1 MGQTSGFFRK
11 LWMLIRRERFR
22 SELEEEMAFH
32 RSQAEKEFIAGGMT
46 AKAARTAAMRQFG
59 NAGKLKEHSHEVI
72 GFRFE
77 TVAQDI
83 RYAIRQLVQNP
94 GFTVIITLTLALSIG
109 ANSAIFSV
117 IDAVLLKSLPYPEA
131 DRLMR
136 IYTSNDAFPRF
147 PLNPWDFH
155 DFRARNRSFESIAA
169 YLHADAQLSGSGNPE
184 RLSGFGITAG
194 YFHTLGLKPEIGRE
208 FDASAEIPGNE
219 KQVILS
225 DRLWRSRFGADP
237 AILGRKITLERMP
250 YTVVGVMP
258 PGTAHPGNSY
268 RAVAFGNSVDIWRPF
283 PFGGDP
289 SNRGSHFMDGI
300 GRLKTGVQPKQAQAE
315 LNAIMT
321 QLGREHDGDV
331 GWTVHTIPLYDDIVG
346 ANQRMLYVLLCAVGM
361 VLLIACAN
369 AANLLLARAASRQ
382 REIAVRLAL
391 GAPRS
396 RLIRQMLTES
406 LLIALLGGSLG
417 GLLAIEGVK
426 VLVSLLPA
434 DFPRASEIHVN
445 AAVFGFTFLISILT
459 GVLFGLA
466 PALQASRLDPKQ
478 GLHEGSRSAMGGAG
492 QRRLRSI
499 LVIAEVSLACVL
511 LIGAGLM
518 LRSFLNQLQQNPG
531 FQPQHVLTA
540 SLSLPDAQYKTS
552 ESSTQFYSRL
562 SAGLASMPGVESE
575 GIGSDLPWTGYDD
588 NAGFT
593 IEGKQPAPHEEFHGR
608 YHAAS
613 ENYFKALGIP
623 LLQGRFFTQ
632 SDTKDA
638 PPVWIINHAMAARYW
653 PNEDAVGKRITFAD
667 KPTPKDWVTIIGV
680 VGDVKDKPNSL
691 GAEPAFWWPLPQAWS
706 AFPQMSLV
714 VRSKV
719 VSSDT
724 DPRLL
729 VDAVRQQVKQLDP
742 ALALADVKL
751 MDQIADAGIATPR
764 FAFFLV
770 GLFAA
775 LAIILAAIGTYG
787 VISYSVSQRIPE
799 FGLRLALGAPPA
811 GLLRLVIAQA
821 AQLALAGTVLGIV
834 AALTL
839 ARVLR
844 SLIYNVSPA
853 DPLTFIAVGLMVIS
867 IALLACYIPARR
879 ATRANPMIA
888 LRAD

>member
-1 MGQTSGFFRK
+1 MGQAIGFFRK
-11 LWMLIRRERFR
+11 LWMLIRRDRYR
-22 SELEEEMAFH
+22 SELDEEMAFH
-32 RSQAEKEFIAGGMT
+32 RAQAAREFIAGGMT
-46 AKAARTAAMRQFG
+46 PQAARIAAKRQFG
-59 NAGKLKEHSHEVI
+59 NADRLKERSHEVI

-77 TVAQDI
+77 SVVQDL
-83 RYAIRQLVQNP
+83 RYALRQLVQNP
-94 GFTVIITLTLALSIG
+94 GFTVVITLTLALSIG

-136 IYTSNDAFPRF
+136 IFISNDAFPQF

-155 DFRARNRSFESIAA
+155 DFRARSTSFESLAA
-169 YLHADAQLSGSGNPE
+169 YTRADGQLSGSGNPE
-184 RLSGFGITAG
+184 RLSGFSVTSG
-194 YFHTLGLKPEIGRE
+194 YFHTLGLKPELGRE
-208 FDASAEIPGNE
+208 FDTQAEIPGNE

-225 DRLWRSRFGADP
+225 DRLWRSRFRADP
-237 AILGRKITLERMP
+237 GIIGRKITLEMMP

-268 RAVAFGNSVDIWRPF
+268 RAVSFGDSVDVWVPF
-283 PFGGDP
+283 AFEGDP
-289 SNRGSHFMDGI
+289 SRRGSHYLEGI

-321 QLGREHDGDV
+321 QLGREHDGDS
-331 GWTVHTIPLYDDIVG
+331 GWTVHTIPLYDEIVG
-346 ANQRMLYVLLCAVGM
+346 ANQRMLYVLLGAVGM

-369 AANLLLARAASRQ
+369 AANLLLARAASRK
-382 REIAVRLAL
+382 REVAVRLAL
-391 GAPRS
+391 GAPRG

-417 GLLAIEGVK
+417 SLLAIEGVK
-426 VLVSLLPA
+426 VLVSLLPTG
-434 DFPRASEIHVN
+434 FPRAGEIHVN
-445 AAVFGFTFLISILT
+445 AAVFGFTFLISLFT

-466 PALQASRLDPKQ
+466 PALQASRVDPKQ
-478 GLHEGSRSAMGGAG
+478 GLHEGSRSTMGGAG
-492 QRRLRSI
+492 QRRLRNI
-499 LVIAEVSLACVL
+499 LVVAEVSLACVL

-540 SLSLPDAQYKTS
+540 SVSLPSAEYKTS
-552 ESSTQFYSRL
+552 DASTAFYGRL
-562 SAGLASMPGVESE
+562 SASLTSTPGVVSA

-588 NAGFT
+588 NCGFA
-593 IEGKQPAPHEEFHGR
+593 IEGKQPAPNEGFHGR

-613 ENYFKALGIP
+613 ENFFRALGIP
-623 LLQGRFFTQ
+623 LLRGRFFTQ

-638 PPVWIINHAMAARYW
+638 EPVWIINQAMAARYW
-653 PNEDAVGKRITFAD
+653 PNEEALGKRITFAD
-667 KPTPKDWVTIIGV
+667 KPTPKDWVTIVGV
-680 VGDVKDKPNSL
+680 VGDVKDKPNSA

-706 AFPQMSLV
+706 VFPEMSLV
-714 VRSKV
+714 VRSNANPQMLA
-719 VSSDT
+719 DT
-724 DPRLL
+724 
-729 VDAVRQQVKQLDP
+729 VRDQVKRLDP
-742 ALALADVKL
+742 TLAVANMRL
-751 MDQIADAGIATPR
+751 MDQIADAGVATPR

-799 FGLRLALGAPPA
+799 FGLRLALGAPPR
-811 GLLRLVIAQA
+811 GLLRLVLAQA
-821 AQLALAGTVLGIV
+821 AQLAIIGTVLGV
-834 AALTL
+834 GVALTL

-853 DPLTFIAVGLMVIS
+853 DPLTFTAVGLMVIAV
-867 IALLACYIPARR
+867 ALLACYMPARR
-879 ATRANPMIA
+879 ATKANPMVA
-888 LRAD
+888 LRAE